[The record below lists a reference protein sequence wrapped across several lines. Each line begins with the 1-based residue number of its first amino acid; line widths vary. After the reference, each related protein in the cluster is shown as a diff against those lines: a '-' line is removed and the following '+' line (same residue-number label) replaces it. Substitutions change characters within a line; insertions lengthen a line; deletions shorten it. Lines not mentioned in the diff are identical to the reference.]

1 MGVSFLILKCLA
13 DSEQIL
19 FEENLEDR
27 AKRILRT
34 LVEGHAE
41 MMLSQN
47 TKLSEDS
54 ALSAAESIFKIVEK
68 GIFLKKRK

>member
-1 MGVSFLILKCLA
+1 MSFLILKCLA

-27 AKRILRT
+27 AKNIVKS

-47 TKLSEDS
+47 AKLSEDY
-54 ALSAAESIFKIVEK
+54 ALSISESIFKVVEK
-68 GIFLKKRK
+68 AVFLKKKK

>member
-1 MGVSFLILKCLA
+1 MSFLILKCLA

-19 FEENLEDR
+19 FEENLENR
-27 AKRILRT
+27 AKNIVKS

-47 TKLSEDS
+47 AKLSEDH
-54 ALSAAESIFKIVEK
+54 ALSISESIFKVVEK
-68 GIFLKKRK
+68 AVFLKKKK